1 MLKFDQNTPP
11 LPGVPQVPLA
21 ESMARLHEYPDGTYR
36 ALREAAA
43 SYTGLMPENVVV
55 GAGADDLIL
64 LLAQT
69 FLGPGRRAAVA
80 APTYALYRIATT
92 LRGAEVVAAG
102 EQADLHWVCNPN
114 NPTGTW
120 VEPEAIVELAAGTP
134 RTIVV

>member
-1 MLKFDQNTPP
+1 MTVLGDLALPVGPGFSPYAWAASVDEVAERHGLPRETVLKFDQNTPP

-69 FLGPGRRAAVA
+69 FLGPGRRAAS
-80 APTYALYRIATT
+80 
-92 LRGAEVVAAG
+92 
-102 EQADLHWVCNPN
+102 
-114 NPTGTW
+114 
-120 VEPEAIVELAAGTP
+120 
-134 RTIVV
+134 